1 MPVSVRVRPVP
12 VASQL
17 RVFDVNV
24 IRHDSALYRL
34 AAFLRLSV
42 CLFLTVVLASA
53 PAAASADMLTLP
65 LAQAAQVKPPA
76 NVRKVGR
83 LYVVEGV
90 VVVALFGGA
99 LYAVCRS
106 SRRT

>member
-1 MPVSVRVRPVP
+1 M
-12 VASQL
+12 
-17 RVFDVNV
+17 NV
-24 IRHDSALYRL
+24 IRFDSARSRL
-34 AAFLRLSV
+34 AALLRLSV
-42 CLFLTVVLASA
+42 CLLLAVALASA
-53 PAAASADMLTLP
+53 PAAASADRLPLP
-65 LAQAAQVKPPA
+65 LAQAAQVKPPS

>member
-1 MPVSVRVRPVP
+1 
-12 VASQL
+12 VAFQL
-17 RVFDVNV
+17 RAFDVNV
-24 IRHDSALYRL
+24 IRLDSTLSQLTAL
-34 AAFLRLSV
+34 LRLSV
-42 CLFLTVVLASA
+42 CAFLAVALASA
-53 PAAASADMLTLP
+53 PAAASADMLPLL
-65 LAQAAQVKPPA
+65 LAQAAPVKAPS

-90 VVVALFGGA
+90 VVVVLFGGA